1 MKDNKN
7 NLSLNLNLLTD
18 KTGFEKL
25 EEEFKTAIFS
35 VIYFMLKN
43 QEFSI
48 WIEIIFI
55 VLQLLQLMSFPFNPM
70 VIYINIVRQ
79 SMEKQLY
86 LHTSFKF
93 PPIFPNSSLSSR

>member
-25 EEEFKTAIFS
+25 EEEVKIAIFS

-48 WIEIIFI
+48 WIEVIYI
-55 VLQLLQLMSFPFNPM
+55 VLQLLQLMSFPFNPI
-70 VIYINIVRQ
+70 VLYSNIVRKP
-79 SMEKQLY
+79 MEKRY
-86 LHTSFKF
+86 NLHTGF
-93 PPIFPNSSLSSR
+93 

>member
-48 WIEIIFI
+48 WIEVIFI

-70 VIYINIVRQ
+70 VIFFNTVRQ
-79 SMEKQLY
+79 PMEK
-86 LHTSFKF
+86 
-93 PPIFPNSSLSSR
+93 

>member
-25 EEEFKTAIFS
+25 EDELKTALFS

-48 WIEIIFI
+48 WIEVIFI
-55 VLQLLQLMSFPFNPM
+55 ILQLLQLMSFPFNPM
-70 VIYINIVRQ
+70 VIY
-79 SMEKQLY
+79 
-86 LHTSFKF
+86 FK
-93 PPIFPNSSLSSR
+93 PVCKSLES